1 MLEEINEN
9 NEDYDKLILVKSSFK
24 ENNEKYETRRDKDK
38 ILSVEQ
44 YLKTIMISVVLLLK

>member
-9 NEDYDKLILVKSSFK
+9 NEDYDKLILVKSYFK

-38 ILSVEQ
+38 RLSVEQ